1 MCSQIWATITVIRV
15 IRNKARLPRLSVM
28 SQCLAM
34 TAGGHQGKNRSVLVA
49 LVHKE
54 PVRVD
59 MQLLVFRPASFP
71 PMISVFAL
79 KQC

>member
-1 MCSQIWATITVIRV
+1 
-15 IRNKARLPRLSVM
+15 M